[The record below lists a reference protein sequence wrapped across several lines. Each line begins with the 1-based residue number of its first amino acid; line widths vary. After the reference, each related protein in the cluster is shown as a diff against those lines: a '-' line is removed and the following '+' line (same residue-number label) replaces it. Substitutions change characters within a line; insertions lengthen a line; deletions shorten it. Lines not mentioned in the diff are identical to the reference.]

1 MSTTTIPKPKEETQG
16 LQVQATDAD
25 NSLPATEV
33 ESYTGDSEIALPAPP
48 RGVTAPVTKDDLIL
62 PTLRIA
68 HKSGVL
74 GDQFQHGSYVLDGQQ
89 QITQF
94 HQEVNGS
101 TQLEVT
107 ILEAQKSYVQ
117 NVPYG
122 SGIPPEIL
130 FDDEEVTAKGK
141 TYNYWKD
148 DNGVNQQPHY
158 WPTLQCRVL
167 VKRPTAKIGDEKKE
181 VPTTLFPLSFDGENY
196 AMLAWQLQR
205 SGYSRAGRRILTAI
219 QHKIFEC
226 LMCGRFML
234 STTTSTMNGNKVFVP
249 ELSYGAVHSDDF
261 VEWCARLVG

>member
-1 MSTTTIPKPKEETQG
+1 MSNTTIPKPKEETQG

-25 NSLPATEV
+25 NSLPTTEL
-33 ESYTGDSEIALPAPP
+33 ESYSGDSEIALPAPP

-89 QITQF
+89 QITHFDQA
-94 HQEVNGS
+94 NNS
-101 TQLEVT
+101 SSQLEVT
-107 ILEAQKSYVQ
+107 VLEAQKSYVQ
-117 NVPYG
+117 NVPYN
-122 SGIPPEIL
+122 SGIRPEIL
-130 FDDEEVTAKGK
+130 YSDKDVTAKGK
-141 TYNYWKD
+141 TYNYWTD
-148 DNGVNQQPHY
+148 DNGANQPPHY

-167 VKRPTAKIGDEKKE
+167 VKRPTEKLGGKDE

-196 AMLAWQLQR
+196 AMLAWELQR
-205 SGYSRAGRRILTAI
+205 SGYSRAGRRILTAME
-219 QHKIFEC
+219 HKIFEC
-226 LMCGRFML
+226 LACGRFML
-234 STTTSTMNGNKVFVP
+234 STTTASMGQNKVFVP